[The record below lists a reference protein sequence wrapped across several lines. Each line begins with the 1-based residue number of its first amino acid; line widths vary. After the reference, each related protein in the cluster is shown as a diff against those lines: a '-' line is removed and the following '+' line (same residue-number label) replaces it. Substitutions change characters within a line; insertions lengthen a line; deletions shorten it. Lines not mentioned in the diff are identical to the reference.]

1 MADDFLKL
9 MSARR
14 NEKVAERDRVDVE
27 IKQLDE
33 LIRAYQR
40 GRAPKEKETPRV
52 SRSARATAKS
62 GTVKDAVFEVLRHH
76 PDGLATAALVSEAS
90 RMGRELNRGSVAS
103 LLSVQAKKGAL
114 EYDGH
119 VYRLK
124 AEASGGDA

>member
-9 MSARR
+9 MTARR

-40 GRAPKEKETPRV
+40 GRTPKEKEAPRV
-52 SRSARATAKS
+52 SRAVRATAKT
-62 GTVKDAVFEVLRHH
+62 GTVKDAVFEVLRNH

-119 VYRLK
+119 VYRLRNG
-124 AEASGGDA
+124 ASDSEA